1 MSNNLGCG
9 DASLLD
15 ITFEMQVKSTASPI
29 LARILYVAT
38 AMVYFR
44 GIFVILAAVSR
55 RRSSGVSHAP
65 IHPVP
70 NSVVR
75 FGRARRNMRV
85 RFVCAGR
92 EPIQSGCGTQEPSM
106 SER

>member
-1 MSNNLGCG
+1 MSNDLGCG

-29 LARILYVAT
+29 LARMLYVAT

-44 GIFVILAAVSR
+44 GIFVIRAAVSH
-55 RRSSGVSHAP
+55 RRSSGVSHAT
-65 IHPVP
+65 IQPVP

-85 RFVCAGR
+85 RFVRGSR
-92 EPIQSGCGTQEPSM
+92 KPIKSGCGTHEPSM